1 MNITVG
7 GSCVQA
13 LSSEMTVQVKQN
25 GKVYQIDFE
34 KGYVTNKTREV
45 DTCDENEHGTTVSFI
60 MDEEIWKDSDDLN
73 VKALEKRIKQN
84 AYLNPGLTLYFM
96 QLDKDDNVLYEKSYC
111 FPEGLKTYVAEL
123 TANKKRL
130 TDIIRI
136 NTSLDEI
143 DIQIGMTYVDN
154 YNEDIYTFC
163 NNMNTIENGDH
174 LTGFLSGLNSAIKKY
189 IDMYNVKLD
198 YKQND
203 IKEGL
208 TAIVSVKVPDP
219 IFEGQAKTKLRMASV
234 RNAVKEITEES
245 ILDYL
250 DKNPDIAKLIIAK
263 IQQAAK
269 ARIAAAKAREGARKS
284 KNLNSDSNPEKLAD
298 CTSKNPEECE
308 IYIVEGDSAGGSAKQ
323 GRDRKFQAILPV
335 FGKILN
341 VEKARLDKV
350 LASEKMRMIIQALH
364 CGIGE
369 DFDINKLRYHKIIL
383 FSDADVDGYHI
394 ACLHITFI
402 WRFMR
407 EIIEKGYLYI
417 SCPPKYKI
425 VIDKDTTEYAFDEQ
439 ARDEILKKYNN
450 KYSNI
455 TYLKGLGEMNPEQ
468 LWDTSMNPETRTLIR
483 VTSNMAEDCE
493 KAISLC
499 MSEDSIARKNWL
511 LNINEDDENIN
522 DEDINDNY
530 IEEGDEV

>member
-1 MNITVG
+1 M
-7 GSCVQA
+7 
-13 LSSEMTVQVKQN
+13 QVDRIDNEN
-25 GKVYQIDFE
+25 GYLKFKVSQ
-34 KGYVTNKTREV
+34 
-45 DTCDENEHGTTVSFI
+45 
-60 MDEEIWKDSDDLN
+60 
-73 VKALEKRIKQN
+73 
-84 AYLNPGLTLYFM
+84 
-96 QLDKDDNVLYEKSYC
+96 DDNVLYEKSYC

-208 TAIVSVKVPDP
+208 TAVVSVKVPDP

-383 FSDADVDGYHI
+383 FSDADV
-394 ACLHITFI
+394 
-402 WRFMR
+402 
-407 EIIEKGYLYI
+407 
-417 SCPPKYKI
+417 
-425 VIDKDTTEYAFDEQ
+425 
-439 ARDEILKKYNN
+439 
-450 KYSNI
+450 
-455 TYLKGLGEMNPEQ
+455 
-468 LWDTSMNPETRTLIR
+468 
-483 VTSNMAEDCE
+483 
-493 KAISLC
+493 
-499 MSEDSIARKNWL
+499 
-511 LNINEDDENIN
+511 
-522 DEDINDNY
+522 
-530 IEEGDEV
+530 

>member
-1 MNITVG
+1 M
-7 GSCVQA
+7 
-13 LSSEMTVQVKQN
+13 
-25 GKVYQIDFE
+25 
-34 KGYVTNKTREV
+34 
-45 DTCDENEHGTTVSFI
+45 
-60 MDEEIWKDSDDLN
+60 
-73 VKALEKRIKQN
+73 
-84 AYLNPGLTLYFM
+84 
-96 QLDKDDNVLYEKSYC
+96 
-111 FPEGLKTYVAEL
+111 
-123 TANKKRL
+123 
-130 TDIIRI
+130 
-136 NTSLDEI
+136 
-143 DIQIGMTYVDN
+143 
-154 YNEDIYTFC
+154 YTFC
-163 NNMNTIENGDH
+163 NKMNTIENGDH

-383 FSDADVDGYHI
+383 FSDADV
-394 ACLHITFI
+394 
-402 WRFMR
+402 
-407 EIIEKGYLYI
+407 
-417 SCPPKYKI
+417 
-425 VIDKDTTEYAFDEQ
+425 
-439 ARDEILKKYNN
+439 
-450 KYSNI
+450 
-455 TYLKGLGEMNPEQ
+455 
-468 LWDTSMNPETRTLIR
+468 
-483 VTSNMAEDCE
+483 
-493 KAISLC
+493 
-499 MSEDSIARKNWL
+499 
-511 LNINEDDENIN
+511 
-522 DEDINDNY
+522 
-530 IEEGDEV
+530 